1 MRALFGG
8 GQFLDLVTE
17 VRLVPVPPRGVGKDG
32 AAIVFPTLDFDL
44 ASGRGSAPSGPHGSS
59 SR

>member
-8 GQFLDLVTE
+8 GQFLDLITE

-32 AAIVFPTLDFDL
+32 AAIVFPALDFD
-44 ASGRGSAPSGPHGSS
+44 
-59 SR
+59 